1 MIFPQDGLCYLMQL
15 STILA
20 LNSLRNYLQEPYT
33 QLRDPASKQIFRI
46 ERVSVMV
53 FNTTFN
59 NISSVLWRSEERR

>member
-20 LNSLRNYLQEPYT
+20 LHSLGNYLQESYT
-33 QLRDPASKQIFRI
+33 QLRDSASKQIFRI

>member
-1 MIFPQDGLCYLMQL
+1 MIFPQDGLCYLTPL

-33 QLRDPASKQIFRI
+33 KLRDPTSKQIFRI

-53 FNTTFN
+53 FNTSLRKGLFLSCQKSK
-59 NISSVLWRSEERR
+59 IK

>member
-33 QLRDPASKQIFRI
+33 KLRDPASKQIFRI

-59 NISSVLWRSEERR
+59 NISAVLWWSEERR